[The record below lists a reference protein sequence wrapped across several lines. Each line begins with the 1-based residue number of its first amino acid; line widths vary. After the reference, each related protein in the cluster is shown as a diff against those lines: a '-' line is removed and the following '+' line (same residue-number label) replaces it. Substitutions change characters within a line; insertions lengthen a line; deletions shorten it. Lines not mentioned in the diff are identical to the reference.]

1 MIWNVPSAD
10 RWNGHGAGAVP
21 AILTTELVVA
31 VFSAGVCMFLRD
43 VRANP
48 ESKCNAGVEGTLET
62 PSRGPL
68 HEALSKV

>member
-1 MIWNVPSAD
+1 MPSAD
-10 RWNGHGAGAVP
+10 RRNGHGAGAVL
-21 AILTTELVVA
+21 AILTTEIVVA
-31 VFSAGVCMFLRD
+31 VFLAGVCMFLGD

-62 PSRGPL
+62 PSRRPL